1 MGLMRKSYPQSLGGT
16 IMCNL
21 NFVFA
26 GPFVILTE
34 DVYER
39 GFVAV
44 DGIEATVKSTT
55 FEVVEKNG
63 FTRVIAKEAITDAGH
78 RWVDYPE
85 CFCKIVTKE
94 EVTREEIKK
103 LILASSYIGS
113 ELRYFRCKEKMYL
126 DACNT
131 PPVMINEKGEVE
143 AYNGTIIKY

>member
-1 MGLMRKSYPQSLGGT
+1 
-16 IMCNL
+16 MCNL

-34 DVYER
+34 NVSKR
-39 GFVAV
+39 GFAAV
-44 DGIEATVKSTT
+44 DGIEAVLKSTT
-55 FEVVEKNG
+55 FKIEEKNG
-63 FTRVIAKEAITDAGH
+63 TTYISAIEAVTDAGH
-78 RWVDYPE
+78 RWDSYPE

-113 ELRYFRCKEKMYL
+113 ELRYFRNKESMYL

-131 PPVMINEKGEVE
+131 PPV
-143 AYNGTIIKY
+143 